1 MLSGF
6 AAAAGLA
13 VWAFWPEAV
22 QVDLAVART
31 TAMQVTVAGEGVTRV
46 RDRYQVMAPLAGTVT
61 RAPVQVGDAVIRGE
75 TVVAVIQPAAPA
87 FLDTRA
93 RAQTE
98 AAVAEAEAALRM
110 AEANLLQA
118 HTDLT
123 HAESTYA
130 RNSALAARGI
140 IASGMLEDVDMARA
154 RARAAMAAAQ
164 SSVDLQRATLV
175 RMQAQLQGPVDVSGD
190 MSSDACCVALHAPQS
205 GTVLAVE
212 NPSSRPVQVGAPLLT
227 IGDLG
232 DLEIEVDL
240 LSSDAVRI
248 APGAR
253 AMVERWGGDAAID
266 AIVRRVD
273 PAAYT
278 RISALGIEEQR
289 VRLRLDILT
298 PPNQRPGLGDNYR
311 VFVRVVIWEA
321 AAALQVPVGAL
332 FRVDGQWAVF
342 REANRRAVMT
352 PVTVGRKNGLSAQI
366 LAGLAEGDR
375 VVAFPGNR
383 VEDGTRLVGRTTN

>member
-1 MLSGF
+1 MLSGI
-6 AAAAGLA
+6 AAVAGLA

-22 QVDLAVART
+22 QVDLVAAQT

-46 RDRYQVMAPLAGTVT
+46 RDPYQVMAPLAGTVT
-61 RAPVQVGDAVIRGE
+61 RSAVQVGDAVIRGK

-87 FLDTRA
+87 FLDARA
-93 RAQTE
+93 RAQAE

-118 HTDLT
+118 QTDLT

-154 RARAAMAAAQ
+154 SARAATAAAQ

-175 RMQAQLQGPVDVSGD
+175 RMQAQLQGPVDLSGD
-190 MSSDACCVALHAPQS
+190 MPSDACCVELHAPQS

-212 NPSSRPVQVGAPLLT
+212 NPSSRPVQAGAPLLT

-248 APGAR
+248 SPGAR

-278 RISALGIEEQR
+278 KISALGIEEQR

-298 PPNQRPGLGDNYR
+298 PPDQRPGLGDSYR

-332 FRVDGQWAVF
+332 FRDEGQWAVF
-342 REANRRAVMT
+342 REENGRAVTT
-352 PVTVGRKNGLSAQI
+352 PVTVGRQNGLSAQI
-366 LAGLAEGDR
+366 LAGLTEGDR

-383 VEDGTRLVGRTTN
+383 VEHGTRLVGRTTN